1 MKKKEQEIAVNLSS
15 GAEKVERIERKK
27 ETKNGERV
35 KSTTKSVQKEMPVS
49 AQGDAAMGDSV
60 RAKQEEKKKKQTEK
74 DKKRALKAKER
85 AEKERKAAEARVAA
99 ALKKKE
105 EKEKK
110 AQQRKERQE
119 RLKKEREER
128 KRAHARAKANRRKDR
143 EQQRKNRAEKGG
155 DRKSYGGWL
164 AAVIALSAV
173 TLALGTTMTIGAIE
187 LKSVKEDTTTSYR
200 STMYELTG
208 ILEHVDDDLD
218 RVRVSASPSQQS
230 RILTDLL
237 VQSRLAEMDLER
249 LPIEAETDRN
259 TTVFL
264 NRTAHTCERLLGK
277 LRKGGELT
285 EEDLQGLE
293 NLYAAT
299 HRIRTQLDEYI
310 AGMQD
315 SDIMTYIKKGEGSF
329 SDMLTK
335 LEEVTLEENRAA
347 ISGEKERMDRA
358 GMQQTPIK
366 AENGI
371 DTTRAEKLCAEYFS
385 EYNVAEFQCV
395 GETILRGA
403 TAYNVQGYDASGT
416 LLFARI
422 AQKDGAL
429 VGFDYYADCNG
440 ETFDRENA
448 RTIAE
453 NFLDKLGYSNMQA
466 VRARQNGTTEDIT
479 FVYTQDGVVCYP
491 DMVRVKVCR
500 TRGVVSGF
508 DAGKFLQNHKDR
520 GALNVK
526 ITLQQAQDKLSK
538 KLTVEHSRLAL
549 VEAGAKERT
558 AYEFYCS
565 YGEEKYLVYLSAQ
578 TGEEISILNVNGL

>member
-1 MKKKEQEIAVNLSS
+1 MKKKEQEISVNLSS

-27 ETKNGERV
+27 ETKEGKRG
-35 KSTTKSVQKEMPVS
+35 KSVKKSVTTEKPVR

-60 RAKQEEKKKKQTEK
+60 RAKQ
-74 DKKRALKAKER
+74 
-85 AEKERKAAEARVAA
+85 AEKEEKQALRAKEKAEKESKAAEARVAS

-110 AQQRKERQE
+110 AQQRKEKQE

-128 KRAHARAKANRRKDR
+128 KRAHAHAKANRRKDR
-143 EQQRKNRAEKGG
+143 EQRRKNRAEKGG

-164 AAVIALSAV
+164 AAVISLSAV

-187 LKSVKEDTTTSYR
+187 LKSVKEDTTASYR

-218 RVRVSASPSQQS
+218 RVRVSASSSQQS

-237 VQSRLAEMDLER
+237 VQARLAEMDLER
-249 LPIEAETDRN
+249 LPIDAETDRN

-264 NRTAHTCERLLGK
+264 NRTAHICERLLGK
-277 LRKGGELT
+277 LRKGETLT
-285 EEDLQGLE
+285 DEDMQGLE

-299 HRIRTQLDEYI
+299 HRIRNGLDEYI
-310 AGMQD
+310 SGMQD
-315 SDIMTYIKKGEGSF
+315 SDIMTYVKKGEGAF
-329 SDMLTK
+329 SDMLAK
-335 LEEVTLEENRAA
+335 LEAVTLEENRADLSA
-347 ISGEKERMDRA
+347 KKAKTGEAGTRQTPPEKESKINTAD
-358 GMQQTPIK
+358 
-366 AENGI
+366 
-371 DTTRAEKLCAEYFS
+371 AEKLCADYFS
-385 EYNVAEFQCV
+385 DYKITNFQCV
-395 GETILRGA
+395 GETMSHGGA
-403 TAYNVQGYDASGT
+403 TYNVQGYDANGT
-416 LLFARI
+416 LLFAQIR
-422 AQKDGAL
+422 QEDGAL
-429 VGFDYYADCNG
+429 AGFDYYAECNV

-466 VRARQNGTTEDIT
+466 VRTRSNGTTEDIT

-491 DMVRVKVCR
+491 DTVHVKVCR
-500 TRGVVSGF
+500 TRGIVSGF
-508 DAGKFLQNHKDR
+508 DANRFLRNHKDR
-520 GALNVK
+520 GALNTK
-526 ITLQQAQDKLSK
+526 ITLQQARDKLSD

-549 VEAGAKERT
+549 VEAGKKECT

-565 YGEEKYLVYLSAQ
+565 YGEENYLVYLSAQ
-578 TGEEISILNVNGL
+578 TGEEIAILNVNGL